1 MKINTLVSLIPFIF
15 SLLSADVLAEP
26 YADKLKI
33 TSNTP
38 EMSKMT
44 IEAANVPNR
53 AAVGIPP
60 YPGAKIFQTR
70 DAGEMEVNDESFKT
84 IAYMKLLST
93 DPVDKVVAWYKEQ
106 LPSYGHKDFYGVSW
120 AFWKGEA
127 SFNSMDMTHTMTRE
141 NVLIG
146 DATVIGYDGELKGA
160 KSVIEVSYE

>member
-1 MKINTLVSLIPFIF
+1 M
-15 SLLSADVLAEP
+15 LAEP

-38 EMSKMT
+38 EMSRMT
-44 IEAANVPNR
+44 IEAANVPDR

-84 IAYMKLLST
+84 IASMKLLST
-93 DPVDKVVAWYKEQ
+93 DPVDKVVAWYKKQ

-120 AFWKGEA
+120 AFWKGEE

-146 DATVIGYDGELKGA
+146 DATVIGYDSELKGA
-160 KSVIEVSYE
+160 KSVIDISYE